1 MILFTSVEFEAQEK
15 SVRNAKNNG
24 DSGGGVG
31 GIQQK
36 NKYNDERGEKR
47 NQVQIAVEIQPE
59 YSLIVHLQG
68 AIIELQ

>member
-1 MILFTSVEFEAQEK
+1 MRGYKLKAQGK

-47 NQVQIAVEIQPE
+47 NQVQKAVEIQAE
-59 YSLIVHLQG
+59 YSLIAQL
-68 AIIELQ
+68 